1 MNILYHHRTLGDGA
15 EGVHVSSMVDAFRA
29 LGHDVRVTS
38 LIGDK
43 TNYSTPRTRFLE
55 QVTKWT
61 PRSAYELMEI
71 GYSLL
76 GYRMLTSQNNGW
88 KPQLVYE
95 RYTLFNFSGL
105 MAARRIGIPLVLEI
119 NAPLAYEREIYERLA
134 LKRAARRVER
144 FLCSSADLVVVVSTP
159 LKDYL
164 VQQGAPAERIVVLPN
179 GTDPDLFR
187 PNAEARD
194 RIRSRL
200 GIPTDAVV
208 AGFLGILR
216 PWHGVEMLIEAIARL
231 REEKKGIHI
240 LIIGDGPSQ
249 ADLEALAR
257 SRGLA
262 NVVTF
267 TGRIPHRTVPDYL
280 AAFDIGVSPRAT
292 FYASPMKVLE
302 YMATGMAVVA
312 PRMPNLEDVI
322 TDGLNGALFHPENA
336 DDLARV
342 LAALVQD
349 AALRARLG
357 TSARASVLDGRT
369 WRHNAERILDLLAK
383 RRK

>member
-15 EGVHVSSMVDAFRA
+15 EGVHVASMIDAFRA
-29 LGHDVRVTS
+29 LGHEVRVAS

-43 TNYSTPRTRFLE
+43 TNHSTPRTRFLE

-61 PRSAYELMEI
+61 PRSAYEIMEI

-76 GYRMLTSQNNGW
+76 GYRLLTSHNNGW

-119 NAPLAYEREIYERLA
+119 NAPLAYERETYERLA

-164 VQQGAPAERIVVLPN
+164 VQEGAPAERIVVLPN
-179 GTDPDLFR
+179 GTDADLFR
-187 PNAEARD
+187 PNAAARA

-200 GIPTDAVV
+200 GIPADAVV

-216 PWHGVEMLIEAIARL
+216 PWHGVELLIEAIARL
-231 REEKKGIHI
+231 REAKQGVHI
-240 LIIGDGPSQ
+240 LVIGDGPSQ

-262 NVVTF
+262 NAVTF
-267 TGRIPHRTVPDYL
+267 TGRVPHGEVADYL

-302 YMATGMAVVA
+302 YMAAGMAVVA
-312 PRMPNLEDVI
+312 PRMPNLQDVI
-322 TDGLNGALFHPENA
+322 SDGLNGCLFEPENT

-342 LAALVQD
+342 LASLVHD
-349 AALRARLG
+349 SASRKKL
-357 TSARASVLDGRT
+357 ARAAVLSGRT
-369 WRHNAERILDLLAK
+369 WRHNAQKVLDIVAGGA
-383 RRK
+383 R